1 MSVIH
6 EIYFAGVEKPVELE
20 LETDDLFRKFNRWL
34 ESDSAPRGM
43 VVATEDRSLAINF
56 AQVASVSLGND
67 RPRKRM
73 GFQ

>member
-6 EIYFAGVEKPVELE
+6 EVYFAGVDKPVELE

-56 AQVASVSLGND
+56 AQVASITLN
-67 RPRKRM
+67 REKPRKRL
-73 GFQ
+73 GF